1 MTDEE
6 LKALV
11 ASNAQT
17 IAALVEEGRA
27 YREQREADRTEANAR
42 AAEANTRAAESD
54 ARLSR
59 TEQIQ
64 EATANQL
71 SQLTRDIQILRAT
84 NSEYDRQ
91 SRERMDNLMDVVQQ
105 SATFQDERSTELDR
119 QLQILIDEGKS
130 DRAES
135 QRQRTAF
142 TEAFQQL
149 LSQLVSRLN
158 QIWERINA
166 A

>member
-1 MTDEE
+1 M
-6 LKALV
+6 
-11 ASNAQT
+11 S
-17 IAALVEEGRA
+17 
-27 YREQREADRTEANAR
+27 DRLDRIE
-42 AAEANTRAAESD
+42 
-54 ARLSR
+54 
-59 TEQIQ
+59 
-64 EATANQL
+64 
-71 SQLTRDIQILRAT
+71 SQLEALT
-84 NSEYDRQ
+84 N
-91 SRERMDNLMDVVQQ
+91 VVQQ
-105 SATFQDERSTELDR
+105 YIEHNENERTETNR
-119 QLQILIDEGKS
+119 MLQSFIDEGKA